1 MSSLYRFDPLE
12 QIMFHHDFD
21 EGLNGWVVLTPNLRQ
36 DVVDYFPAQ
45 QRFADWGPPM
55 LSSATFGYVG
65 THGSISG
72 TYSLKIGTRPVA
84 GKPDQQPVPGS
95 VGHAIKRLTF
105 LKKQLLR
112 CEMWYTFKAEQD
124 RPGLGEND
132 IRAFGF
138 FWDVQ
143 DGEKRSFYGA
153 RYLNAAGGKMQQR
166 WQIFR
171 ASEGSDEDWGE
182 MGESAP
188 GEGADE
194 DPKAAHRVYLRRGI
208 DSQWLGKRYPD
219 GGGDGFTDVPNGHQ
233 KLVYNETIDKINW
246 HYFALTVDLAK
257 REYVEL
263 RSVNK
268 TFDLRGI
275 QPTIVDPYPRID
287 YLLNPTLWIETDTN
301 RRVFLYVD
309 SIVNSTGK
317 GEER

>member
-12 QIMFHHDFD
+12 QIIFHDDFD
-21 EGLNGWVVLTPNLRQ
+21 EGLQGWVVLTPNLRQ
-36 DVVDYFPAQ
+36 DALDYFPAQ
-45 QRFADWGPPM
+45 KRFADWGPPM

-72 TYSLKIGTRPVA
+72 TYSMKIATRPIA

-95 VGHAIKRLTF
+95 IGHAIKRLTF
-105 LKKQLLR
+105 LKRQLLR
-112 CEMWYTFKAEQD
+112 CELWYTFKAEQD

-143 DGEKRSFYGA
+143 DGEKRYFPGV
-153 RYLNAAGGKMQQR
+153 RYLNAAGGTMQQR

-171 ASEGSDEDWGE
+171 ATEGSDEDWGG
-182 MGESAP
+182 MGQSAP
-188 GEGADE
+188 GADPE
-194 DPKAAHRVYLRRGI
+194 ETAGGNRVYLRRGI

-219 GGGDGFTDVPNGHQ
+219 GGGDGFMDVPDGHQ

-246 HYFALTVDLAK
+246 HYLSLTVDLAK

-263 RSVNK
+263 RSVNRV
-268 TFDLRGI
+268 FDLRGI

-287 YLLNPTLWIETDTN
+287 YLLNPVLWIEAGSN

-317 GEER
+317 GDER